1 MPFAADDT
9 PPNPADALFE
19 AAARGDIAA
28 LRQGIKTLDIN
39 GADAHGWTP
48 LIWAVSANEIPAV
61 IFLLAEGAAVDQQ
74 ATGGWSALH
83 YAADSR
89 NAPMVDVLLAHK
101 ANAFL
106 PADNNETP
114 AELARRSGDEKLAR
128 HIESQNQNPGM
139 VLTRNLTVR
148 AKPLKWKS

>member
-1 MPFAADDT
+1 MPFADDDT

-19 AAARGDIAA
+19 AAARGDIDA
-28 LRQGIKTLDIN
+28 LRQGLKTLDIN

-48 LIWAVSANEIPAV
+48 LIWAVSSHEIAAV
-61 IFLLAEGAAVDQQ
+61 KFLLAQGAAVDQQ

-89 NAPMVDVLLAHK
+89 NAPLVDILLAAK

-106 PADNNETP
+106 PGDNNETP
-114 AELARRSGDEKLAR
+114 GELARRSGDEKLAC

-139 VLTRNLTVR
+139 VLTRDIPVR